1 MPLHL
6 LYLWQKKTKNI
17 SLHFKTIHVQLMN

>member
-1 MPLHL
+1 VT
-6 LYLWQKKTKNI
+6 KKTQKNII

>member
-1 MPLHL
+1 VT
-6 LYLWQKKTKNI
+6 KKKNI